1 MSITLITAIYERG
14 PRDSTQRAV
23 LQAMAYSVK
32 DAALP
37 DDPTCWPSYKTL
49 ADRCAMSRT
58 TVMRAAAALE
68 AGGWIT
74 IEAQTRTNG
83 SITSNIFHLNIER
96 LLCADDSDPSS
107 KMTLTPS
114 SAATPPSVDMPLPS
128 SAALLGGYQDDT
140 SLVANCYP
148 PSVNLT
154 LLDPESYPEPYPE
167 SYPEFKQETR
177 THAPTAAPPSPST
190 DPELIAARE
199 ATFALITFWEE
210 LTKRRRPGN
219 DDQFR
224 EKWVE
229 PFNQI
234 WIMCGRSLDAAK
246 AKVQAVRD
254 SILAGGG
261 RIFDPSKLPAHVQAL
276 VDAEL
281 LPMTAAL
288 NGNGYRP
295 NFRNDPEAREAH
307 NRKVLAD
314 VAADFATGG
323 FSSWTPQGT

>member
-1 MSITLITAIYERG
+1 MGNGINTA
-14 PRDSTQRAV
+14 DFFRAV
-23 LQAMAYSVK
+23 
-32 DAALP
+32 
-37 DDPTCWPSYKTL
+37 
-49 ADRCAMSRT
+49 
-58 TVMRAAAALE
+58 
-68 AGGWIT
+68 
-74 IEAQTRTNG
+74 
-83 SITSNIFHLNIER
+83 
-96 LLCADDSDPSS
+96 DDSD
-107 KMTLTPS
+107 
-114 SAATPPSVDMPLPS
+114 
-128 SAALLGGYQDDT
+128 
-140 SLVANCYP
+140 
-148 PSVNLT
+148 
-154 LLDPESYPEPYPE
+154 LDVY
-167 SYPEFKQETR
+167 ETR
-177 THAPTAAPPSPST
+177 YLMRVWRRKVCWEKLQNISEATGMSIGKASQVKRDLLAKGWLVEVIADGRIAYQVAIPIVAEVHEVKDEFHEVKEPVVEFHEVHAEFHEVKPNFHVVHALPINRQNEDHTIKFKSAPAPTAAPPSPST

-199 ATFALITFWEE
+199 ATFTLIAFWEE

-234 WIMCGRSLDAAK
+234 WIMCGRSLDTAK

-288 NGNGYRP
+288 NGSNGNGYRP

-307 NRKVLAD
+307 NRKVMAE
-314 VAADFATGG
+314 VAADLANGG
-323 FSSWTPQGT
+323 WSQWTPQGT

>member
-1 MSITLITAIYERG
+1 MGNGIGTA
-14 PRDSTQRAV
+14 DFFRAV
-23 LQAMAYSVK
+23 
-32 DAALP
+32 
-37 DDPTCWPSYKTL
+37 
-49 ADRCAMSRT
+49 
-58 TVMRAAAALE
+58 
-68 AGGWIT
+68 
-74 IEAQTRTNG
+74 
-83 SITSNIFHLNIER
+83 
-96 LLCADDSDPSS
+96 DDSDLDMYEVRFLMRVWRRGTCWEKLQNISD
-107 KMTLTPS
+107 
-114 SAATPPSVDMPLPS
+114 ATGMSIGKASQVRK
-128 SAALLGGYQDDT
+128 ALLAKGWLKEIAADGRVAYQ
-140 SLVANCYP
+140 VAIP
-148 PSVNLT
+148 AVTEDST
-154 LLDPESYPEPYPE
+154 TESIVVEVHDVK
-167 SYPEFKQETR
+167 PEFHEVKSIVVEVHEVEAEFHQVKPEFHVVHALPINRQNEDHTIKFKSAP
-177 THAPTAAPPSPST
+177 APTAAPPSPST

-199 ATFALITFWEE
+199 ATFTLIAFWEE

-234 WIMCGRSLDAAK
+234 WIMCGRSLDTAK

-288 NGNGYRP
+288 NGSNGNGYRP

-307 NRKVLAD
+307 NRKVMAE
-314 VAADFATGG
+314 VAADLANGG
-323 FSSWTPQGT
+323 WSQWTPQGT

>member
-1 MSITLITAIYERG
+1 MGNGVGTAEFF
-14 PRDSTQRAV
+14 RAV
-23 LQAMAYSVK
+23 
-32 DAALP
+32 
-37 DDPTCWPSYKTL
+37 
-49 ADRCAMSRT
+49 
-58 TVMRAAAALE
+58 
-68 AGGWIT
+68 
-74 IEAQTRTNG
+74 
-83 SITSNIFHLNIER
+83 
-96 LLCADDSDPSS
+96 DDSDLDVYETRYLMRVWRRKVCWEKLQNISE
-107 KMTLTPS
+107 
-114 SAATPPSVDMPLPS
+114 ATGMSIGKASQVKRDLLAKGWLVEVIADGRIAYQVAIPSVAEFHEVKEEFHDMKE
-128 SAALLGGYQDDT
+128 T
-140 SLVANCYP
+140 VAEFHD
-148 PSVNLT
+148 VHA
-154 LLDPESYPEPYPE
+154 EFHEVK
-167 SYPEFKQETR
+167 PEFHVV
-177 THAPTAAPPSPST
+177 HALPINRQNEDYPIKFISTPVPAAPPDSQA
-190 DPELIAARE
+190 DPELIAARD
-199 ATFALITFWEE
+199 ATLGLVTFWEE
-210 LTKRRRPGN
+210 LTKRPRP
-219 DDQFR
+219 DSDEQFR
-224 EKWVE
+224 EKWVK